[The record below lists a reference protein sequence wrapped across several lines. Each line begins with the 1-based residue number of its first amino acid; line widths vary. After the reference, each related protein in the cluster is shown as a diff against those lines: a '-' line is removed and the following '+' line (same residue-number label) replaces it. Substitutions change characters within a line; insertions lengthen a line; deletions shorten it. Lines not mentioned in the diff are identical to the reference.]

1 MWDLDV
7 KLGGITDYSYS
18 PRLPLLSPRTV
29 LRSWDC
35 CLFVDGCRSGE
46 GKGGGRVEP
55 ASERLDT
62 GADQA
67 PEELGRGHGGGNSHL
82 ASTCSVPGA
91 SWVFTR
97 GISFAFPT
105 AWGGGR

>member
-1 MWDLDV
+1 M
-7 KLGGITDYSYS
+7 
-18 PRLPLLSPRTV
+18 
-29 LRSWDC
+29 
-35 CLFVDGCRSGE
+35 
-46 GKGGGRVEP
+46 EP
-55 ASERLDT
+55 ASERLDS
-62 GADQA
+62 GADRA

-91 SWVFTR
+91 SRVFTC